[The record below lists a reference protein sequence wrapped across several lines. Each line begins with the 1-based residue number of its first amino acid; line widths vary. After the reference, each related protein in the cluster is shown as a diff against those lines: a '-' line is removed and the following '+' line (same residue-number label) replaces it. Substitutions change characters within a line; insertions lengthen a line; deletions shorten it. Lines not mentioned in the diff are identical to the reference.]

1 MTVHQLPA
9 PCWVITPRLPRDDG
23 DPHYDDRAKALAVIH
38 QAWDEDDWTPDAWWT
53 KRLPGFR
60 FRLSRLRPGAPRPRQ
75 SGTRCWAVQCDGE
88 CGYVI
93 DEEDEGY
100 TVHHSSLTEAHETV
114 VAEYEWA
121 YSADGR
127 LVFCADDAPD
137 DAEPPPPSP
146 AEQEAAGQLVIPGV
160 LR

>member
-60 FRLSRLRPGAPRPRQ
+60 FRLSRLRLGVPRPRLL
-75 SGTRCWAVQCDGE
+75 GTRCWAVQCDGE
-88 CGYVI
+88 CGTVI
-93 DEEDEGY
+93 DEDDEGY
-100 TVHHSSLTEAHETV
+100 VIHHKLPADAAETV
-114 VAEYEWA
+114 AACEWV

-127 LVFCADDAPD
+127 LVFCADDAPED
-137 DAEPPPPSP
+137 GQEPPLTP

-160 LR
+160 LP